1 MQLTPYRNTILAVE
15 FIALI
20 VLVGSMVIFGQF
32 TEKGEPPVPA
42 LWLIPIIASL
52 LVISG
57 FSGNLY
63 IRWIEN
69 PDTRQA
75 NKIQRLFIYLLI
87 VSLYLFWLIAVRQ
100 AWISHQMVAAAS

>member
-1 MQLTPYRNTILAVE
+1 MQLTPYRNIILAVE

-20 VLVGSMVIFGQF
+20 VLVGSMVTFSQL
-32 TEKGEPPVPA
+32 TDKGKPPIPA

-57 FSGNLY
+57 FSANLY

-75 NKIQRLFIYLLI
+75 NSIQRLFTYLLI
-87 VSLYLFWLIAVRQ
+87 TSLYLFWLFSVRQ
-100 AWISHQMVAAAS
+100 AWISHQMVAATS